1 MNKNRVLKETSRPRT
16 IKQNNNKTNQNN
28 QQTCQSTKIKELSI
42 TVERINRK
50 SLVYSSI
57 FSPMVEHQSQLD
69 LK

>member
-1 MNKNRVLKETSRPRT
+1 MNKNHVLKETSRPRT

-28 QQTCQSTKIKELSI
+28 QQTRQSTKTKELSI

-50 SLVYSSI
+50 SSVYSSI
-57 FSPMVEHQSQLD
+57 FSPMVEHQPQLG